1 MIGIYKITSP
11 NNRSYIGQSVN
22 IEIRFNTYKKLK
34 CNSQPKIYKSFLKY
48 GIQNHKFEIIEECNI
63 DLLNERERYWQ
74 DFYNCVENGLNC
86 LLTKTNDL
94 SGKLSQETK
103 NKIGRKKDNHWCW
116 GKKRIDVSQNM
127 ILKNP
132 MFLEQN
138 KNKVSEKLKGRKLN
152 LETKNKMSLSRT
164 GYKNINY
171 KAILSFNKI
180 TKESF
185 ILGLK
190 ETSLH
195 FKVDRELISN
205 RLNNVTKNNRKLK
218 EWVFTYEV

>member
-11 NNRSYIGQSVN
+11 SGKVYIGQSID
-22 IEIRFNTYKKLK
+22 IERRFKYYKKLK
-34 CNSQPKIYKSFLKY
+34 FNSQPKIYKSFLKH
-48 GIQNHKFEIIEECNI
+48 GIENHIFEVIEECNI
-63 DLLNERERYWQ
+63 DLLNQRERYWQ
-74 DFYNCVENGLNC
+74 DFYNCVDNGLNC

-116 GKKRIDVSQNM
+116 GKKRIDSSQNM
-127 ILKNP
+127 IYKNP
-132 MFLEQN
+132 MFLKEN
-138 KNKVSEKLKGRKLN
+138 RIKVSEKLKGRKLS

-164 GYKNINY
+164 GSKNIKY

-185 ILGLK
+185 VLGLK

-205 RLNNVTKNNRKLK
+205 RIKNFTKKSRKLK
-218 EWVFTYEV
+218 DWTFEQV